1 MATVIIELFGRHPMA
16 RVAKPPAAVSNGE
29 LSGTERFV
37 QQERSHEPARAL
49 YLRWYPTPM
58 SLRVELRERTTW
70 RA

>member
-49 YLRWYPTPM
+49 CTYVGTPPQC
-58 SLRVELRERTTW
+58 RYV
-70 RA
+70 